1 MMEDLSLIERVKAY
15 NRTRKKETKAY
26 ADIRDLVTSLS
37 ATVWNLL
44 PKRLRELLEVYRDAE

>member
-1 MMEDLSLIERVKAY
+1 MTMRERALAY
-15 NRTRKKETKAY
+15 VAAREKETKAY